1 MTDRQAR
8 AVRPDHR
15 DITALF
21 FDDGGV
27 LNDNAARGPQWQRLV
42 GEYLEPR
49 LGGTAAA
56 WGLANCLVME
66 RMEAPSE
73 VARQRMRCPDA
84 REYERMRLSAW
95 FGAMIAEVGVACPSA
110 ENVLTLALETTAFV
124 TRQIRSA
131 FPEVVA
137 TLAALAARGY
147 VLHTASNEASH
158 ELAGYLEGMGVRS
171 YFDRLYGPDLVRVH
185 KTSPLYYQRI
195 LTECALQPSQ
205 ALVIDDNPQA
215 IAYARRVGAQ
225 ALLVDR
231 SAQALVFPSP
241 MTIGSLTSLL
251 TLLHE

>member
-1 MTDRQAR
+1 MRQ
-8 AVRPDHR
+8 DQR

-42 GEYLEPR
+42 GEYLAPR

-56 WGLANCLVME
+56 WEQANRLVME
-66 RMEAPSE
+66 HMEAPSE
-73 VARQRMRCPDA
+73 LAGQRARYPDA
-84 REYERMRLSAW
+84 REYERIRLSAW
-95 FGAMIAEVGVACPSA
+95 LGAMIAQVGVASPSV
-110 ENVLTLALETTAFV
+110 ENMLALALETTAFV
-124 TRQIRSA
+124 TRRVRAA

-158 ELAGYLEGMGVRS
+158 ELAGYLESMGVRG

-195 LTECALQPSQ
+195 FKECALPPDQ
-205 ALVIDDNPQA
+205 ALIIDDNPQA
-215 IAYARRVGAQ
+215 IAYARRAGAQ
-225 ALLVDR
+225 ALLVVR
-231 SAQALVFPSP
+231 SAQDLISPSL
-241 MTIGSLTSLL
+241 MTIHDLTGLL
-251 TLLHE
+251 TLLHA